1 MDVKRNILKLVVLFI
16 YIGLPFLIFIGLIP
30 FDYKFHTLT
39 IGGIIVY
46 AIMKVLGFKNRELG
60 IKEESAWQSIRDVF
74 PVTFLFVIIGLLM
87 YQFGYT
93 QRFEINE
100 NLAFFLF
107 YVFISCPIQELL
119 YRGVL
124 TSIGCGKVSNTGLVI
139 VSSFLYSYI
148 HIIYH
153 DFLTLVITFMIGVI
167 WHFAYLKTNNLIGV
181 TISHIILGILTISIG
196 FIQ

>member
-30 FDYKFHTLT
+30 FDYKFYTLT

-74 PVTFLFVIIGLLM
+74 PVTFLFVVIGLLM

-93 QRFEINE
+93 QRFEM
-100 NLAFFLF
+100 
-107 YVFISCPIQELL
+107 FI
-119 YRGVL
+119 
-124 TSIGCGKVSNTGLVI
+124 LV
-139 VSSFLYSYI
+139 
-148 HIIYH
+148 
-153 DFLTLVITFMIGVI
+153 
-167 WHFAYLKTNNLIGV
+167 
-181 TISHIILGILTISIG
+181 
-196 FIQ
+196 

>member
-1 MDVKRNILKLVVLFI
+1 M
-16 YIGLPFLIFIGLIP
+16 
-30 FDYKFHTLT
+30 
-39 IGGIIVY
+39 
-46 AIMKVLGFKNRELG
+46 
-60 IKEESAWQSIRDVF
+60 SI
-74 PVTFLFVIIGLLM
+74 FVIIGLLI
-87 YQFGYT
+87 YQLGYT

-124 TSIGCGKVSNTGLVI
+124 TSIGCEKISNTGLVLI
-139 VSSFLYSYI
+139 SSFLYSYI
-148 HIIYH
+148 HIIYY
-153 DFLTLVITFMIGVI
+153 DFLTLVITFIIGVI
-167 WHFAYLKTNNLIGV
+167 WHLAYLKTNNLMGV

>member
-30 FDYKFHTLT
+30 FDYKFYTLT

-124 TSIGCGKVSNTGLVI
+124 TSIGCGKFSNTGLVI